1 MEPASP
7 REKDGDVVWVLNPGV
22 AALIGFAAQT
32 KLIRFESARASAIH
46 TPPLFGLTPGDAT
59 GTPGVVI
66 TSPFIGPFCMSVG
79 MPTYWHPW
87 PHVRRSCANL
97 FPLTL

>member
-7 REKDGDVVWVLNPGV
+7 REKDGDVVWVPNSGV

-46 TPPLFGLTPGDAT
+46 TSPPLFGLTPGDAT
-59 GTPGVVI
+59 GTHQV
-66 TSPFIGPFCMSVG
+66 
-79 MPTYWHPW
+79 W
-87 PHVRRSCANL
+87 
-97 FPLTL
+97 